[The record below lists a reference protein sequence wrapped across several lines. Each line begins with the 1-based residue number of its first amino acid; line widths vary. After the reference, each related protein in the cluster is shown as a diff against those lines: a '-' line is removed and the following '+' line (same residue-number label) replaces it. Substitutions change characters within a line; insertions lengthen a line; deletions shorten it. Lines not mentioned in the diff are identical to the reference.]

1 MLWPQRPR
9 GTGCRKVVGSWQK
22 EMEAFSLIA
31 FHLKETAVFPALSVS
46 MAASLAACAGV
57 SAALG
62 NFQGGMQEC
71 WTLHFLIFTC
81 SFKGLNR

>member
-1 MLWPQRPR
+1 MAA
-9 GTGCRKVVGSWQK
+9 GRKKKAVGSWQK
-22 EMEAFSLIA
+22 EMEPFSVTA
-31 FHLKETAVFPALSVS
+31 FHLKETAPFPALSVS
-46 MAASLAACAGV
+46 MAASLAACVGV

-71 WTLHFLIFTC
+71 WILHFLIFSS